1 MEKLI
6 FIPNE
11 PKKKLNGIAIREEDI
26 DMDFFDDIDA
36 DKLIADTVDRMS
48 IRGYE
53 EFKGKAI
60 RLNNAFNYAVGI
72 DSVGEAIL
80 IPLKK

>member
-26 DMDFFDDIDA
+26 DMECINRI
-36 DKLIADTVDRMS
+36 KTEGMSSVLS
-48 IRGYE
+48 IRSE
-53 EFKGKAI
+53 LEFGGKAI
-60 RLNNAFNYAVGI
+60 FLSGMYTYALGLDSNNLIV
-72 DSVGEAIL
+72 L
-80 IPLKK
+80 IPLKKK